1 MQSREQTM
9 SSGQVLRQLE
19 GIARDP
25 RFRAMSMQDFQNIL
39 TAIDLCGL
47 GFRRGSKVAE
57 DLNLLLTDEWP
68 PRQGEQSVQK
78 LIPTNRFL

>member
-1 MQSREQTM
+1 M

-19 GIARDP
+19 GIARNP

-47 GFRRGSKVAE
+47 GFRCGSKVAE

-68 PRQGEQSVQK
+68 ARRTQSTISRMQ
-78 LIPTNRFL
+78 FL